1 MDLLKMFPVKH
12 TLLTLSLCALSL
24 CSAGA
29 EAYAQDRVEPDDVA
43 PMRDAHRIFFGA
55 GFAMFS
61 GQPGS
66 SEDGG
71 GLVMVGT
78 PLWYSPAWGGIFQ
91 LSARAWG
98 TLGMGRS
105 KTIYGSALV
114 GAGFELF
121 LGRYLSID
129 TYVGPH
135 VGFLASDEIFPVVGL
150 GGMGG
155 WGLHP
160 FDDVRQVL
168 RLGIT
173 MAMGFPIGVS
183 DEGND
188 CAGCPSLGITLGYET
203 PF

>member
-1 MDLLKMFPVKH
+1 MKAKTMFPVKH
-12 TLLTLSLCALSL
+12 TLLTLLLSALCCVA
-24 CSAGA
+24 APA
-29 EAYAQDRVEPDDVA
+29 AAQGRVELEDVA
-43 PMRDAHRIFFGA
+43 PMRDAQRIFCGA
-55 GFAMFS
+55 GLAMFS

-66 SEDGG
+66 VEDPG

-78 PLWYSPAWGGIFQ
+78 PLWYSPAWGGVFQ
-91 LSARAWG
+91 LSARVWG
-98 TLGMGRS
+98 TLGMGQS
-105 KTIYGSALV
+105 KSLYGSALL

-135 VGFLASDEIFPVVGL
+135 VGFQAGDEVFPLVGL

-160 FDDVRQVL
+160 FDDVRQAL

-173 MAMGFPIGVS
+173 MAMGVPLGVN
-183 DEGND
+183 DVEND
-188 CAGCPSLGITLGYET
+188 CAGCPSLGITLGYES